1 MPDPTVHRLHPT
13 WIILLA
19 IRSLRAMAL
28 PLVIFFF
35 TGRSSRELFGFGVA
49 GAIIVVTV
57 IVRTITWWRFTY
69 AITPQGVS
77 AQSGLLERQ
86 DRLIP
91 FERIQSVD
99 LREGVLERI
108 LGVTQV
114 RIESAA
120 GTEGSEIV
128 LGAVSREQAAEL
140 RANLLQKRGLAAPQT
155 TDSDASSS
163 LPAAAQAARAVPV
176 GSGDLIFTVSPRSL
190 LVAGATS
197 SRIGPALAIFAGAL
211 QFADD
216 LLPDSWWGRAVD
228 SVSDLTLGIVIVLLV
243 IAIVFAWIFATIS
256 TVLTFGNFELR
267 RDGDKLLISHG
278 LLERRRTTIPLAR
291 IQAVTIS
298 EGWLRQ
304 PFGLAVI
311 RVESAGYGKTSAET
325 GVLAPIIRRAD
336 IPALLQRACPD
347 YALDSASIALEP
359 LPNRARRRYILSN
372 LWLVLGILVIAT
384 VLTTVFPWSPW
395 WWGLF
400 VLLAVPFAVVYGEF
414 EFRDTGWAIN
424 AADRVIIRRREIDRV
439 TAITRRARLQERSV
453 SQNPFQR
460 RANLVT
466 FRTAVASGGEG
477 GRFAMIHLDAGTGYD
492 LLTRLGPHRARP
504 PESLPISTLTT
515 AGHEHDDS

>member
-1 MPDPTVHRLHPT
+1 MPDAIVRRLHPT

-19 IRSLRAMAL
+19 ISTLRTMAL
-28 PLVIFFF
+28 PLVIVLF

-49 GAIIVVTV
+49 GVIIVVTI
-57 IVRTITWWRFTY
+57 IVRAITWWRFTY
-69 AITPQGVS
+69 GITPQGVR

-120 GTEGSEIV
+120 GTQGSEIV
-128 LGAVSREQAAEL
+128 LGAVTREQAANL
-140 RANLLQKRGLAAPQT
+140 RASLLQRRDLVAPAET
-155 TDSDASSS
+155 TAPNDARTNHVAP
-163 LPAAAQAARAVPV
+163 LPSAT
-176 GSGDLIFTVSPRSL
+176 SGDLIFSVSTGSL

-216 LLPDSWWGRAVD
+216 ILRDTWWNRIEDA
-228 SVSDLTLGIVIVLLV
+228 VSDITLGIVIVLV
-243 IAIVFAWIFATIS
+243 IVALIFAWIFATIS
-256 TVLTFGNFELR
+256 AVLTFGNFELR
-267 RDGDKLLISHG
+267 RDGDRLLISHG

-325 GVLAPIIRRAD
+325 GILAPIIRRAD
-336 IPALLQRACPD
+336 IPALLHSACPD
-347 YALDSASIALEP
+347 YALDSPSIAFEP
-359 LPNRARRRYILSN
+359 LPDRARRRYILSN
-372 LWLVLGILVIAT
+372 LWWASGIFVVAMF
-384 VLTTVFPWSPW
+384 LTTIFPWSPW

-400 VLLAVPFAVVYGEF
+400 ALLAVPFAVIYGEF
-414 EFRDTGWAIN
+414 EFRDTGWALDTD
-424 AADRVIIRRREIDRV
+424 DRVIIRRREIDRV
-439 TAITRRARLQERSV
+439 TAITRRTRLQERSV

-460 RANLVT
+460 RANLVS

-477 GRFAMIHLDAGTGYD
+477 GRFAMIHLDAGTGDD
-492 LLTRLGPHRARP
+492 LLTRLGPKRVRP
-504 PESLPISTLTT
+504 PKSTPVLALTT
-515 AGHEHDDS
+515 PGHDPDDS